1 MAYWEGVL
9 EGLPQELELP
19 VDRPRPVRPSYRG
32 GVVRAGVGAGVH
44 RALVG
49 VARGAGAS
57 VLMVA
62 QAALAVAWSRSGA
75 GVDVPVGTVVAGR
88 GDEVLD
94 EVVGFFVNTLVLR
107 TDVSGDPSFGEL
119 LERVREADLGA
130 FAHQEVPFEYLVREL
145 NPDRVVGRHPLV
157 QTMLSMDGES
167 SATLSLPGLRCTPV
181 EGAGERVAKFDL
193 DVTVR
198 ELPGQGGVRISL
210 VYAADLFD
218 EATAQG
224 LVDRMSR
231 VLEAAA
237 LDPGAPIST
246 IDVLAKRERAD
257 LERWGTGPR
266 STPEEST
273 VAGAFL
279 ARAGRCPEAVAVV
292 DAASGVE
299 LTYRE
304 LEHRA
309 RAFAGRVRNAFG
321 EVTDV
326 AVPVLAERS
335 VDLVVA
341 FTGILLAGGAYR
353 PVHLGHPLNRQRDSL
368 TDGDGTPLLV
378 VDAAHRNHPLTE
390 GRSVLTI
397 TGNDTV
403 TTGTSALVG
412 ATNGEDAAAAGADLP
427 CVLPDQLAYVMST
440 SGSTGRPKAIAITHR
455 SVVDL
460 AVDPAWEITA

>member
-1 MAYWEGVL
+1 
-9 EGLPQELELP
+9 
-19 VDRPRPVRPSYRG
+19 
-32 GVVRAGVGAGVH
+32 
-44 RALVG
+44 
-49 VARGAGAS
+49 
-57 VLMVA
+57 
-62 QAALAVAWSRSGA
+62 
-75 GVDVPVGTVVAGR
+75 
-88 GDEVLD
+88 
-94 EVVGFFVNTLVLR
+94 VVGFFVNTLVLR

-157 QTMLSMDGES
+157 QTMLSMDAES
-167 SATLSLPGLRCTPV
+167 PAALSLPGLRCTPV

-304 LEHRA
+304 LEDRA
-309 RAFAGRVRNAFG
+309 RAFAKKIRSSFG
-321 EVTDV
+321 NVADV

-368 TDGDGTPLLV
+368 VDGDGTPFLV

-390 GRSVLTI
+390 GRRVLTI
-397 TGNDTV
+397 AGNDTV

-412 ATNGEDAAAAGADLP
+412 ATSGEDAVAAGADLP
-427 CVLPDQLAYVMST
+427 TVLPDQLAYVMST

-455 SVVDL
+455 SVVD
-460 AVDPAWEITA
+460 